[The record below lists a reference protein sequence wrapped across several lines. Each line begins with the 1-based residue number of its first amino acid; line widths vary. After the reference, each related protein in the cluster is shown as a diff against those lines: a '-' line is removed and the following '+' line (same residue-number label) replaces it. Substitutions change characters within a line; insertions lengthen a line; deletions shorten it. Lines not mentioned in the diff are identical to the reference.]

1 MKRTLAIIA
10 AVAACVIA
18 LLPPALLFVLGYQSQ
33 RSILITEAEI
43 NARLLTQL
51 INANP
56 ELWQVETPRLEML
69 LGYRRLD
76 RTKEARVIHDTKG
89 QVVAAVRDSIE
100 PPFVS
105 HTVPIYDSGT
115 PAGTLEIAR
124 SLRPLLMNTSLAAAL
139 SLLLGAAAYIALR
152 VYPLRAVH
160 KALQSLLQE
169 RERSASMRREKEAA
183 EAASQAKAQF
193 LANMSHEIRTPLNGV
208 LGMTELLIDTKLD
221 EGQRRMAQTAYRSA
235 ETLLSLINDILDFSK
250 IEAGKLELD
259 EIAFD
264 VRELIEDLAA
274 LFAPQA
280 HAKGLE
286 LLYELTPGLPARVLG
301 DPHRLRQVLTNLI
314 GNAVKFTPKGE
325 VAVDVSVRADAA
337 DRVRVAFAVRD
348 TGIGMEPAVLTRI
361 FEPFTQADG
370 GMSRRFGGTGLG
382 LSISRQLVD
391 LMGGELSVE
400 SRKDVGTTFYCTIPL
415 RVPEAADSV
424 ATRPCAMASSV
435 AGRRIIVVED
445 NATNRRI
452 LEQQLRSFGVACD
465 FAPNG
470 RAALALMRAAAAQRE
485 PFDAAIVDMK
495 LPGLSGLDLARA
507 VKADPTLQTTR
518 LLMLTSLDA
527 DGGERAAREAGIDA
541 YVTKPVRQSE
551 LQLELARLLGVN
563 PTTAPKAPQ
572 QPQVSPSARVLLA
585 EDNALNRQV
594 AIAMLERAGHT
605 VTVAENGLQ
614 AVKAIANGAFD
625 MVLMD
630 CQMPEMDGFAATA
643 AIRKFE
649 TENPA
654 RGHMPIIA
662 LTANAMEGDREQCLS
677 SGFDD
682 YLAKPFK
689 QQDLLAAVMRW
700 KAHRSEN
707 RPRKSAS
714 Q

>member
-1 MKRTLAIIA
+1 MKRTLAIVA
-10 AVAACVIA
+10 AVAAGVIA
-18 LLPPALLFVLGYQSQ
+18 LLPPALLFVLGYESQ
-33 RSILITEAEI
+33 RAILITEAEI
-43 NARLLTQL
+43 NARILTQVV
-51 INANP
+51 NANP
-56 ELWQVETPRLEML
+56 ELWQVETPRLELL
-69 LGYRRLD
+69 LGYRRRD
-76 RTKEARVIHDTKG
+76 RTKEARVIYDTKG
-89 QVVAAVRDSIE
+89 HVVAAVRDFIE
-100 PPFVS
+100 PPLVS
-105 HTVPIYDSGT
+105 QTVPIYDAGT

-124 SLRPLLMNTSLAAAL
+124 SLRPLLMDTSVVAAL
-139 SLLLGAAAYIALR
+139 SFLLAAAAYIALR

-160 KALQSLLQE
+160 KALQSLLEE

-208 LGMTELLIDTKLD
+208 LGMTELLIDTELD
-221 EGQRRMAQTAYRSA
+221 ENQRRMAQTAYRSA

-264 VRELIEDLAA
+264 LPELIEDLAA

-325 VAVDVSVRADAA
+325 VAVNVTVQADAG
-337 DRVRVAFAVRD
+337 DRVRITFAVRD
-348 TGIGMEPAVLTRI
+348 TGIGMEQAVLQRI

-391 LMGGELSVE
+391 LMGGELSVD
-400 SRKDVGTTFYCTIPL
+400 SQKDVGTTFYCTIAL
-415 RVPEAADSV
+415 RVAAGAED
-424 ATRPCAMASSV
+424 AMTQPPAVASSL
-435 AGRRIIVVED
+435 AGRRIVVVED

-465 FAPNG
+465 FAADG
-470 RAALALMRAAAAQRE
+470 RTALALMHAAAAQAE
-485 PFDAAIVDMK
+485 PFEAAIVDMK

-507 VKADPTLQTTR
+507 IKADPMLETTR

-527 DGGERAAREAGIDA
+527 NGGERGARDAGIDA
-541 YVTKPVRQSE
+541 YVTKPARQSE
-551 LQLELARLLGVN
+551 LQVELGRLLGVKLV
-563 PTTAPKAPQ
+563 TAAKAPQ
-572 QPQVSPSARVLLA
+572 QPEVSPSARVLLA

-594 AIAMLERAGHT
+594 AIAMLQRAGHT

-614 AVKAIANGAFD
+614 AVKAIKGDTFD
-625 MVLMD
+625 LVLMD

-643 AIRKFE
+643 AIRMFE

-654 RGHMPIIA
+654 CGHVPIIA

-682 YLAKPFK
+682 YLAKPFR
-689 QQDLLAAVMRW
+689 QQDLLATVTRW
-700 KAHRSEN
+700 RAQRSKN
-707 RPRKSAS
+707 ATRKSA
-714 Q
+714 